1 MTVQM
6 TKTAVLS
13 GATLLQGVEY
23 DLPPALAAALVAY
36 DSAVLVA
43 PVLAKDRQKVVKQK
57 YETR

>member
-1 MTVQM
+1 M

-23 DLPPALAAALVAY
+23 DLPPALAAALAAY